1 MVLKS
6 DGLVLEVPGA
16 PGMEVQVLI
25 VHRIRHGS
33 PRTNHRS
40 PVSDPCALELV
51 KAIAGASIAPRP
63 ANVHFIAIARS
74 SGKNAN
80 RMVPVIVNVGM
91 DSVIHVENIMAQTL
105 PNCKLLVQLNALAP
119 LELRSTIALV
129 RVVRMTVQNSFLA
142 NAIAANLIPGKS
154 CNQDNNNNCYDTSFF
169 DVIHMNELE
178 KWWCLWDSN
187 PQPTT

>member
-1 MVLKS
+1 MLLKS

-40 PVSDPCALELV
+40 PVSDPGALELV
-51 KAIAGASIAPRP
+51 KAIAGDSIAPRP

-105 PNCKLLVQLNALAP
+105 LNCKLLVQLNALVP
-119 LELRSTIALV
+119 LKHRSTIALV
-129 RVVRMTVQNSFLA
+129 RVVRMTEQDSLLLDVILTKH
-142 NAIAANLIPGKS
+142 IPGKS
-154 CNQDNNNNCYDTSFF
+154 CNQDNKNNCRDTNFF

-178 KWWCLWDSN
+178 KVVV
-187 PQPTT
+187 PVGFEPTT